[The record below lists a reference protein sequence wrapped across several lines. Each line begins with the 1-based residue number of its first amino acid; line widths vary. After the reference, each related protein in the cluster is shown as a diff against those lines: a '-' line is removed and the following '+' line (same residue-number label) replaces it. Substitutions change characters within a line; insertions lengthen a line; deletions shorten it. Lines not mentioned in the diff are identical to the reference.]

1 MIYTVTR
8 RLFDRESVKGCLGR
22 GGGQEEETRLK
33 IKEIPERG
41 RKKQRK
47 GENRKSTMEKT
58 IGGRNEIKNA

>member
-22 GGGQEEETRLK
+22 RGGQEEETRLK

-41 RKKQRK
+41 RDREQEVNN
-47 GENRKSTMEKT
+47 GENNWGKK
-58 IGGRNEIKNA
+58 